1 MKTAIL
7 GFGTMGQMFARL
19 VMRNLPPEDNLTI
32 ANRTVSRMDDFA
44 REYAREYPR
53 VTTTGDFAEACE
65 GADIAILAVSP
76 MAAKEV
82 LAMIAPSL
90 KGSCIL
96 VSFVADL
103 SISNIGKYFSGKI
116 IRLVPTITSYVDRGV
131 TIASIGGTAT
141 KTDLDRVRS
150 LVSPSLYCTVVADAD
165 INDYSIITSCG
176 PGIVSSILGELAA
189 AYERGAQLGAKLDG
203 DAVAHMLT
211 ETVAAVCEYARVT
224 GKPFELI
231 LSEVATKGGITES
244 GASVIKEK
252 SGEVFAEMAAAMK
265 NKHTTRRAKIDTM
278 FENNR
283 A

>member
-32 ANRTVSRMDDFA
+32 ANRTVSRMEDFA

-53 VTTTGDFAEACE
+53 VATTGDFTNACE
-65 GADIAILAVSP
+65 GADIVILAVSP

-82 LAMIAPSL
+82 LAMTAPSL

-116 IRLVPTITSYVDRGV
+116 IHLVPTITSYVDRGV
-131 TIASIGGTAT
+131 TIASLGGTADG
-141 KTDLDRVRS
+141 TDLDRVRS
-150 LVSPSLYCTVVADAD
+150 LVSPSLYCTVIADAD

-176 PGIVSSILGELAA
+176 PGIVSSILGQLAA
-189 AYERGAQLGAKLDG
+189 AYELGAKLDG
-203 DAVAHMLT
+203 EAVARMLT

-265 NKHTTRRAKIDTM
+265 NKHATRRAKIDSM